1 MKMMDE
7 LSEVAPGEL
16 QPRKVAARQDGV
28 AEFAGSREAR
38 LVADYDLLTE
48 VMFESFQGPAWDK
61 MAKRLVAYGLVV
73 IKSWLR
79 RGVIFNRCVE
89 KGFGGI
95 PNAQHGGI
103 TDEDDVMG
111 LANET
116 VWLAVLAYRDK
127 VLIPGR
133 WDPRKGANL
142 TTYFIGQC
150 LIQFP
155 NVYKRWWRE
164 TQRDT
169 YHTSESPLDQNEQR
183 FGPTTTHVGTT
194 REVIIRSRIQEG
206 LEHADA
212 TDREILGW
220 HAEGFTYNE
229 IAELTEVKVGTIKSR
244 IHRLRRRAN
253 THDAA

>member
-1 MKMMDE
+1 MDE
-7 LSEVAPGEL
+7 LPEVAPGEL
-16 QPRKVAARQDGV
+16 QPRKVAARQDWV
-28 AEFAGSREAR
+28 AKFAGRREAR

-155 NVYKRWWRE
+155 
-164 TQRDT
+164 TC
-169 YHTSESPLDQNEQR
+169 TSAGGGRRNAIR
-183 FGPTTTHVGTT
+183 TT
-194 REVIIRSRIQEG
+194 
-206 LEHADA
+206 
-212 TDREILGW
+212 
-220 HAEGFTYNE
+220 
-229 IAELTEVKVGTIKSR
+229 
-244 IHRLRRRAN
+244 LRRFHSTRTSSASAPLPHMWGPLVRSSSAPVSKRA
-253 THDAA
+253 